1 MAESFIEKRK
11 RELGITPSIPI
22 TAPITST
29 SVTSV
34 PIKEVSQPKV
44 SDFVTQRKMELGII
58 PDTRKKEIQTRP
70 VRPTQIDPYAVYSAN
85 KNQFSTDQLNL
96 APPIAPPIVPK
107 KSAWVSP
114 LENPIVSGAG
124 KALQAVG
131 TGLNTLETVTGL
143 KNIGGA
149 VKGLSTAELPTHKAD
164 GTYLGEYKALI
175 QNAIQ
180 GVSNMAKSTAK
191 GFLNPDEATQKFNEI
206 LDKGL
211 KNTNPVTRLAAKFV
225 AQSATDPLSYI
236 PIPIAPL
243 VKGLRSAKIAAETNL
258 AGQTLKDISKAP
270 ELVKNIPSYEGI
282 GLTSN
287 VGGKPNIVNPIQT
300 NPNEYINAYDK
311 FTKEPVNLDELVK
324 SKGFNDVTPE
334 TIAQTYNDK
343 TWYHGSGTDKLTADM
358 LDPNVGNHESLFG
371 QGVYLTDNPD
381 IAQGYANSRGRR
393 TGTPTINYLNVNMN
407 KVLDL
412 EKPITPDIKEVM
424 NKMAKPLDYSY
435 EHHFDEPN
443 HFTDFLNQEMSK
455 PGATPENIIKALKT
469 EIGDFSHE
477 AEIPTSQ
484 FAEDFQDL
492 AQNFKEAGYDA
503 LTHTGGLRTG
513 KDPHRVMI
521 MLDPQNWHGSTAGQ
535 GSQVTRM
542 GKFETISKIKP
553 SKTIVPP
560 SLKPLEVKPPE
571 IIKPIETIPAIEAQ
585 AKSQSFFTQLFGE
598 QNIGFTPFSS
608 TKSGRM
614 VSTEQQIVSK
624 PLISS
629 AKGLVE
635 SGKQTG
641 RAIYQNT
648 TDYLQPLKKISP
660 ETYNTAMD
668 SSRANNIANTI
679 IKDKFVDNEGNVIGG
694 SLNDIMKTAQ
704 GLGKKLDDYLILRHS
719 VDRMNRGEKVYD
731 PALNMTSEKA
741 VERVKILEQRY
752 PQLKQ
757 AGKEWNKFNGNL
769 LDSGV
774 KEGLLTTEARDAMQ
788 SQSPNYASM
797 RRQFT
802 TGEKLAQPK
811 FTGGTAFSGQKAPI
825 KSVSPTG
832 SIRKIVSPIRSSVEQ
847 VQAWKQAE
855 LRNRTM
861 QSITK
866 AIQSDPE
873 GMKHIGEIVKK
884 PSTSYKS
891 LDNALREGGSDE
903 FLQQLDGDFKSL
915 FKPAKTGE
923 ENIVRA
929 MVNGNPIFIK
939 VHDAEAVKALLG
951 MGSDQSGYILD
962 AMQKLSNA
970 TKRGATGILAPMFAV
985 KSLSADVVQAA
996 IQSPNAF
1003 KHIAVD
1009 LPHALISSIADTLK
1023 IPGLN
1028 KLAEDFRRSGGEY
1041 SALLRGER
1049 SLKKSMFELRK
1060 EAPLSMGG
1068 LVKGTV
1074 TAVKAPFKALEK
1086 VADISENANRMAAF
1100 RRAMVGKER
1109 TPENVRNAI
1118 NAARESTTNY
1128 SRKGAFAKE
1137 TEAFVPYSNAA
1148 IQGMYRISKAF
1159 YHNPIKT
1166 LAGVGT
1172 LIVAPK
1178 LMEYAKFHNDPDYHN
1193 IPARERYRNIILSK
1207 NADGT
1212 FRKQF
1217 MPPEYEAIGAFMT
1230 DVLSSVIDKNPQAYK
1245 GTLDALVNAWTPP
1258 IVSGAA
1264 QGITQGGG
1272 IEQSLAGT
1280 ANATVAAPIVSTL
1293 ANKSFTGAPIEPAS
1307 VTDRSPKYRYD
1318 EKTSGIA
1325 KKIGEI
1331 TGFSPMKTDYIM
1343 RAYGG
1348 DPARLLLPLT
1358 SDVGAGN
1365 IKNTLLKNFIVDPT
1379 FTNNLTNDFYGAK
1392 QRLSQ
1397 AYRDNKEVNAPLPTW
1412 YDEGLRNEVNSTAA
1426 GSISKRLSILSGD
1439 KKNVTTNKSLN
1450 TSQKT
1455 QQLREI
1461 QAKINKIYVDIN
1473 SRLDKQK
1480 VPFK

>member
-1 MAESFIEKRK
+1 MAESFVEKRK
-11 RELGITPSIPI
+11 RELGITPS
-22 TAPITST
+22 APIVSPIAST
-29 SVTSV
+29 
-34 PIKEVSQPKV
+34 PIKKVSQSKVVSHPKS
-44 SDFVTQRKMELGII
+44 SDFVTQRKMDLGII
-58 PDTRKKEIQTRP
+58 PDTRMSAADQAKQKLTESYT
-70 VRPTQIDPYAVYSAN
+70 AYSKN
-85 KNQFSTDQLNL
+85 KNQFAADQLKIA
-96 APPIAPPIVPK
+96 APIIPK

-114 LENPIVSGAG
+114 LENPIVRGAE
-124 KALQAVG
+124 
-131 TGLNTLETVTGL
+131 TGLSWLQKPLETVGVIGADIISQTRNLLGSKERTDISGNKFIAKPSESIDLGKKL
-143 KNIGGA
+143 KEIWTKTKENVPSEVWKGTFPNLNK
-149 VKGLSTAELPTHKAD
+149 VKGTSADWTEVINLASQGIPLPTKIVS
-164 GTYLGEYKALI
+164 LPL
-175 QNAIQ
+175 QAIR
-180 GVSNMAKSTAK
+180 SLKLAEEAK
-191 GFLNPDEATQKFNEI
+191 
-206 LDKGL
+206 
-211 KNTNPVTRLAAKFV
+211 V
-225 AQSATDPLSYI
+225 
-236 PIPIAPL
+236 
-243 VKGLRSAKIAAETNL
+243 
-258 AGQTLKDISKAP
+258 AGQAI
-270 ELVKNIPSYEGI
+270 KNIPSYKDI
-282 GLTSN
+282 GLTSKLE
-287 VGGKPNIVNPIQT
+287 GAPKLITKQLQISPIEA
-300 NPNEYINAYDK
+300 PRAII
-311 FTKEPVNLDELVK
+311 PSNLK
-324 SKGFNDVTPE
+324 
-334 TIAQTYNDK
+334 Q
-343 TWYHGSGTDKLTADM
+343 
-358 LDPNVGNHESLFG
+358 
-371 QGVYLTDNPD
+371 
-381 IAQGYANSRGRR
+381 
-393 TGTPTINYLNVNMN
+393 
-407 KVLDL
+407 L
-412 EKPITPDIKEVM
+412 EIK
-424 NKMAKPLDYSY
+424 
-435 EHHFDEPN
+435 
-443 HFTDFLNQEMSK
+443 Q
-455 PGATPENIIKALKT
+455 PG
-469 EIGDFSHE
+469 
-477 AEIPTSQ
+477 
-484 FAEDFQDL
+484 
-492 AQNFKEAGYDA
+492 
-503 LTHTGGLRTG
+503 
-513 KDPHRVMI
+513 M
-521 MLDPQNWHGSTAGQ
+521 
-535 GSQVTRM
+535 
-542 GKFETISKIKP
+542 
-553 SKTIVPP
+553 
-560 SLKPLEVKPPE
+560 
-571 IIKPIETIPAIEAQ
+571 IKPIETITSNVVSSKFKYTPNELNVIKSHVANPHIDINKVDIPKEFQGKDILYRRDKTDINLKDKPHGAYFSYLNDGKSVYTSHFDAGGTDHWFTPNFKNTLDVKPTYVETNARVGVKKLETSAGVQAALDLSENPDILHYSKDNLETLIKDLDPKLDLSKYHDNWELLEVYGAQLAKEHGYDSISLRVLDDPASSEIVALKNDAFKPLKVKPSETIKPTETVPAIESQ
-585 AKSQSFFTQLFGE
+585 AKPQSFFTQLFGE

-608 TKSGRM
+608 AKSGRM

-635 SGKQTG
+635 STKQVG
-641 RAIYQNT
+641 RSIYQNT
-648 TDYLQPLKKISP
+648 TDYLHPLKKISP

-679 IKDKFVDNEGNVIGG
+679 IKDKFVDNEGNVIGN
-694 SLNDIMKTAQ
+694 SLDDVMKSVR
-704 GLGKKLDDYLILRHS
+704 GLGKKFDDYLVLRHS
-719 VDRMNRGEKVYD
+719 VDRMNREERVYD
-731 PALNMTSEKA
+731 PTLNMTPEKA
-741 VERVKILEQRY
+741 SERVKVLEQRY
-752 PQLKQ
+752 PQLKK
-757 AGKEWNKFNGNL
+757 AGEEWNKFNTNL

-774 KEGLLTTEARDAMQ
+774 KEGLIAPEARDAMR
-788 SQSPNYASM
+788 SQSPNYAPM

-802 TGEKLAQPK
+802 IGEKLAQPK
-811 FTGGTAFSGQKAPI
+811 FSGGAAFSGQKAPI

-832 SIRKIVSPIRSSVEQ
+832 SIRKIVSPVRSIVEQ
-847 VQAWKQAE
+847 IQAWKQAE

-873 GMKHIGEIVKK
+873 GMKHIVEIVKK

-891 LDNALREGGSDE
+891 LDDALREGGSEE

-929 MVNGNPIFIK
+929 MVNGHPVFIK

-1023 IPGLN
+1023 IPGLKN
-1028 KLAEDFRRSGGEY
+1028 LAEDFRRSGGEY

-1049 SLKKSMFELRK
+1049 SLKKSIFELRK

-1074 TAVKAPFKALEK
+1074 ATVKAPFKALEK

-1118 NAARESTTNY
+1118 NTARESTTNY

-1148 IQGMYRISKAF
+1148 IQGMYRISTAF

-1166 LAGVGT
+1166 LSGVGT

-1217 MPPEYEAIGAFMT
+1217 MPPEYEALGAFIT

-1245 GTLDALVNAWTPP
+1245 GSLDALVNAWTPP

-1272 IEQSLAGT
+1272 IEQSLAGAT
-1280 ANATVAAPIVSTL
+1280 NATVAAPIVSTL

-1325 KKIGEI
+1325 KWLGKQ
-1331 TGFSPMKTDYIM
+1331 TGFSPMKADYIM

-1348 DPARLLLPLT
+1348 DLVRLGAPLT

-1365 IKNTLLKNFIVDPT
+1365 VKNTLLKNFIVDPT

-1397 AYRDNKEVNAPLPTW
+1397 AYKDNQEVKAQLPTW
-1412 YDEGLRNEVNSTAA
+1412 YDEGLRREITSTAA

-1439 KKNVTTNKSLN
+1439 KKNVTTNKLLNSL
-1450 TSQKT
+1450 QKT